1 MLQCD
6 IDEILRRAEMAE
18 DAPATVGDELL
29 SAFKVASFAA
39 FEEDKDTQSEQ
50 EPDEE
55 VRDWV
60 SFCADK
66 CVGLVIIVAP
76 VSTLG
81 VKKSRTGSRKMNFL
95 EWSFNKRGLRL
106 MHLIVIPTLKILM
119 NGHIRDF

>member
-60 SFCADK
+60 SCCADK
-66 CVGLVIIVAP
+66 CEGLVIIVAA

-81 VKKSRTGSRKMNFL
+81 GKKVWNW
-95 EWSFNKRGLRL
+95 E
-106 MHLIVIPTLKILM
+106 
-119 NGHIRDF
+119 

>member
-60 SFCADK
+60 SCCADK

-81 VKKSRTGSRKMNFL
+81 VKKVWYWEW
-95 EWSFNKRGLRL
+95 EWSFNKRG
-106 MHLIVIPTLKILM
+106 VVFDASDSDTYS
-119 NGHIRDF
+119 

>member
-1 MLQCD
+1 MFQCD

-60 SFCADK
+60 SGSAYK
-66 CVGLVIIVAP
+66 CISP
-76 VSTLG
+76 SDHF
-81 VKKSRTGSRKMNFL
+81 RTCQYTECHNSVTDNI
-95 EWSFNKRGLRL
+95 
-106 MHLIVIPTLKILM
+106 H
-119 NGHIRDF
+119 

>member
-1 MLQCD
+1 
-6 IDEILRRAEMAE
+6 MAE

-60 SFCADK
+60 SC
-66 CVGLVIIVAP
+66 CVGLVIIVVPIGA
-76 VSTLG
+76 LC
-81 VKKSRTGSRKMNFL
+81 VKKVWNWGLKDSFLKMF
-95 EWSFNKRGLRL
+95 F
-106 MHLIVIPTLKILM
+106 
-119 NGHIRDF
+119 

>member
-60 SFCADK
+60 SCCADK
-66 CVGLVIIVAP
+66 CEGLVIIVAA

-81 VKKSRTGSRKMNFL
+81 VKKVELGVES
-95 EWSFNKRGLRL
+95 
-106 MHLIVIPTLKILM
+106 LISW
-119 NGHIRDF
+119 NGHSTKEGCVWCIW